1 MLFKIYGRLSSWK
14 GRLLSMVWRAVLI
27 KSVLI
32 VIPLYYMS
40 MFCIPKTIAQKI
52 TVM

>member
-1 MLFKIYGRLSSWK
+1 MLFKIHGRLRSWK

-40 MFCIPKTIAQKI
+40 MF
-52 TVM
+52 